1 MSLPAGAEPE
11 IEITTLG
18 ARGDGVGRMDGMPVF
33 VPFTAPGDRVRV
45 RLGTKRGDGFV
56 GQVLAWEQRSP
67 DRQEPPCPV
76 FGRCGG
82 CAWQHLS
89 PALYARTKRDL
100 LIEAMARQGLAA
112 GTAFPV
118 DPAWISPPGDRRRV
132 RFAGE
137 RSSRGVVLGLH
148 VRGGHDLVDLADCA
162 VAAPG
167 IVALL
172 APARAVAGALD
183 ALRPGRKPAAFQLA
197 VTLTDNGPDLTWTL
211 PAAPALADRERLA
224 RFAEAN
230 AIARISWRKADNRE
244 DAGPAE
250 MLLQRVPAQLRIGTA
265 QVDLPPDAF
274 LQAGIEGE
282 RALAALVLDA
292 IDAAPRGPV
301 ADLFAGCGTFSLPL
315 AAKRAVHAVDGDA
328 ASIAALDRAG
338 RHGGLTRLTAE
349 RRDLMRRPLHGEELK
364 KLAAVVFDPPRAGAL
379 AQAQEL
385 ARSKV
390 PVVAAVSCD
399 PATLARDLKILVD
412 GGYAIERVV
421 PIDQFL
427 WSPRIEAIAML
438 RRPTQR

>member
-1 MSLPAGAEPE
+1 MSLGPGTE
-11 IEITTLG
+11 ILVDISGLG
-18 ARGDGVGRMDGMPVF
+18 ARGDGIGSVDGAAIY

-45 RLGTKRGDGFV
+45 RLGTKRGDGCA
-56 GQVLAWEQRSP
+56 GEVLAWERRSAA
-67 DRQEPPCPV
+67 RREPPCPV

-100 LIEAMARQGLAA
+100 LIEALARQGLVAT
-112 GTAFPV
+112 TAFPV
-118 DPAWISPPGDRRRV
+118 DATRISPPGDRRRV

-137 RSSRGVVLGLH
+137 RSARGVVLGLH
-148 VRGGHDLVDLADCA
+148 VRGGHALVDLSDCA
-162 VAAPG
+162 VAAQG

-183 ALRPGRKPAAFQLA
+183 ALQPGRRPAAFQLA
-197 VTLTDNGPDLTWTL
+197 VTLTDSGPDLTWTL
-211 PAAPALADRERLA
+211 PAAPGLADRERLA
-224 RFAEAN
+224 GFAEAN
-230 AIARISWRKADNRE
+230 RIARVSWRRAANGD

-250 MLLQRVPAQLRIGTA
+250 MLLQRAPAQLRIGSA
-265 QVDLPPDAF
+265 QVELPPDAF

-282 RALAALVLDA
+282 RALVELVLDA
-292 IDAAPRGPV
+292 VDAASRGPV

-315 AAKRAVHAVDGDA
+315 AARRAVHAADGDA
-328 ASIAALDRAG
+328 ASIAALDQAA

-349 RRDLMRRPLHGEELK
+349 RRDLMRRPLHVEELK
-364 KLAAVVFDPPRAGAL
+364 KFAAVVFDPPRAGAL

-390 PVVAAVSCD
+390 PAVVAVSCD

-427 WSPRIEAIAML
+427 WSPRIEAVAML
-438 RRPTQR
+438 RRPTRR